1 MSDSNPSE
9 APSLLAAAQ
18 IAALALDQEDST
30 LRPLAAAALRDALS
44 AGRSKVAP
52 LAPPLVSRVV
62 YRSHSLMSDEGHHE
76 LLAQCQRNNAVL
88 NISGVLIHAHAEF
101 MQVLEG
107 PIGHLSVLA
116 EKIYKDPRHRDF
128 VLLKTEID
136 VPRLFGSWSMAS
148 MEIDPDYFRM
158 LSEHLSRQDGDV
170 TRTLREFVGQRAS
183 NACAWAA

>member
-128 VLLKTEID
+128 VLLNTEID